1 MMSMFRAIAGGAAAF
16 LPLALLL
23 VSGAEAQSNQQLYEA
38 AKGEKELLIYAGGP
52 TAPYTKLAADFEKKF
67 PGIKINVK
75 GGFSNVLNEEI
86 EKQLSAGALQVDMA
100 FFQTAQDFI
109 GWKKRNILLNHL
121 VADHDKII
129 PAFKDPDGAY
139 TTARVFPIAYVYNV
153 NGVAASDAPRS
164 ALDFLKPQFQGKIIT
179 CYPADD
185 DATLYLFHT
194 LVQKYGWSY
203 MEKYM
208 ANKPKF
214 VQGHLGVARSVAS
227 GESLVSFDATAT
239 TVGATKQGGAPIELA
254 IPADDPI
261 VFFTLT
267 GAIFKQAPHSNAARL
282 FLNWYMEP
290 EQQVATGAFSA
301 RTDVP
306 PPPPFKPLQTYKDG
320 LDYNAFVSNEPLV
333 KELRARFEKITGPVV
348 NTGGVQ

>member
-1 MMSMFRAIAGGAAAF
+1 MSVSRAIVGRIAAI
-16 LPLALLL
+16 LPFALLFTT
-23 VSGAEAQSNQQLYEA
+23 GADAQSNQQLYEA
-38 AKGEKELLIYAGGP
+38 AKGEKELVIYAGGP

-67 PGIKINVK
+67 PGIEIKVK

-86 EKQLSAGALQVDMA
+86 EKQLSAGTLQVDMA

-109 GWKKRNILLNHL
+109 GWKKRGVLQNHQ
-121 VADHDKII
+121 VTGYDKII
-129 PAFKDPDGAY
+129 PEFRDPDGAY

-153 NGVAASDAPRS
+153 NGVASSDVPRS
-164 ALDFLKPQFQGKIIT
+164 ALDFLKPQFQGKLIT

-194 LVQKYGWSY
+194 LIQKYGWSY

-214 VQGHLGVARSVAS
+214 VQGHLGVARSVAT
-227 GESLVSFDATAT
+227 GESLISFDATAT
-239 TVGATKQGGAPIELA
+239 TVGATKQSGAPIELVV
-254 IPADDPI
+254 PAEDPI

-267 GAIFKQAPHSNAARL
+267 GAIFKQAPHSNAAKL

-301 RTDVP
+301 RTDVA
-306 PPPPFKPLQTYKDG
+306 PPPPFKPLQAYKDG
-320 LDYNAFVSNEPLV
+320 LAYNSFVSNEPLV
-333 KELRARFEKITGPVV
+333 KELRAKFETFTGPVV